1 MTMRSSALG
10 EHTPQTYAVVLETGD
25 SVLDELMAFAQERGL
40 GTAAFTAIGAFSSA
54 TLGFYDL
61 DQRHYLEI
69 PVEEQVE
76 VLTMAGDIV
85 GSGDE
90 RKIHSHVVLGR
101 RDGTTR
107 GGHLLSAVV
116 RPTLEVMV
124 TESPREIVR
133 RHDETSGLPL
143 IDLAASARHTHG

>member
-1 MTMRSSALG
+1 MTVRSSALG
-10 EHTPQTYAVVLETGD
+10 EHTPQTYAVVVATGD
-25 SVLDELMAFAQERGL
+25 SVLDELMAFAQHRGL
-40 GTAAFTAIGAFSSA
+40 GTAAIGAFSSA

-61 DQRHYLEI
+61 DQQEYLEI

-101 RDGTTR
+101 RDGSTR

-124 TESPREIVR
+124 AESPREIVR

-143 IDLAASARHTHG
+143 IDLAASAQHTHG

>member
-1 MTMRSSALG
+1 MTVRSSALG
-10 EHTPQTYAVVLETGD
+10 EHIPQTYAVVLETGD
-25 SVLDELMAFAQERGL
+25 SVLDELMAFARHRGP
-40 GTAAFTAIGAFSSA
+40 GTAAFTAIGAFSLA

-61 DQRHYLEI
+61 DQREYLEI
-69 PVEEQVE
+69 
-76 VLTMAGDIV
+76 
-85 GSGDE
+85 
-90 RKIHSHVVLGR
+90 HVVLGR

-143 IDLAASARHTHG
+143 IDLAASSQHTHG